1 MASNHKLC
9 VSRAALVL
17 PEPVNDSSFSACL
30 CLLCQ
35 VMAAEQLWSSKNG
48 PKPRI
53 NPIAAEEQPLRSFAD
68 QKPTKKVPPIES
80 KN

>member
-17 PEPVNDSSFSACL
+17 PEPVSDSSFSACL
-30 CLLCQ
+30 CLFCQ
-35 VMAAEQLWSSKNG
+35 VMAASANSSG
-48 PKPRI
+48 RLKPRI
-53 NPIAAEEQPLRSFAD
+53 NPIGAKEQPLRSFAD

-80 KN
+80 NN